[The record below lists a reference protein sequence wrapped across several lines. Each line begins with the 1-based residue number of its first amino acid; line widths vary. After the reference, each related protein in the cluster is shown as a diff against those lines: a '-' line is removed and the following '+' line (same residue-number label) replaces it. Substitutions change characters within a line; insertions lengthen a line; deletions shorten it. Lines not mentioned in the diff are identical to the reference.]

1 MTLPVDLCSAVFFQ
15 GGDLFDAIT
24 QSVKFTE
31 VDTAKMVFDLAQA
44 LYYLHSRAVVHR
56 DLKPENILVIQNMKS
71 ANSLL
76 MLLSNL
82 YTVLIMPMS
91 KPILVLFYCYIAVYH

>member
-1 MTLPVDLCSAVFFQ
+1 MTLPVDLHSAVFFQ

-24 QSVKFTE
+24 QSVKFNE

-56 DLKPENILVIQNMKS
+56 DLKPENILVIQNTT
-71 ANSLL
+71 ANCLL
-76 MLLSNL
+76 MLLSKL
-82 YTVLIMPMS
+82 LVTAMS
-91 KPILVLFYCYIAVYH
+91 EPILVLLLFYS